1 MFSMDWIEWHKF
13 FAEVCF
19 GHCNRIWH
27 ISGYL
32 TSRSGLFQPSQVDLN
47 FRITRQKSGHSIK
60 VSRLGSLD
68 VVTETSFTWNG
79 KKFKLCTLESGIN
92 AVMPEG
98 EKHWGGAVVIG
109 GDNLPSPSLN
119 RVNWPAKYWGGQW
132 LPWPPPVPAP
142 LSYKQLA
149 ICF

>member
-1 MFSMDWIEWHKF
+1 MGLSNPHRTRNVNFPPLCIVMFSIDWIVWHKF
-13 FAEVCF
+13 FAEVCL

-27 ISGYL
+27 IRGYL

-79 KKFKLCTLESGIN
+79 KMVFCYQNCYDLLWEKIVLVIEKNFWNSRLKAENLQKFWD
-92 AVMPEG
+92 
-98 EKHWGGAVVIG
+98 H
-109 GDNLPSPSLN
+109 
-119 RVNWPAKYWGGQW
+119 
-132 LPWPPPVPAP
+132 
-142 LSYKQLA
+142 
-149 ICF
+149 